1 MQEGLAVMTAGCHRP
16 AGHHRNQMQH
26 QCGSPNTSP
35 HTGGVDLPCEHLP
48 SCVPALN
55 SPPGDIRLWM
65 RGQESQCSKYHHH
78 HHCHHHHHHHQEH
91 RFTEDKRTSQPAH
104 HTQVNNHSVVT
115 AEKHNQHDPFSPESQ
130 RIPKSVEDQILTRTG
145 WHLTVFNRLKGFSME
160 HC

>member
-1 MQEGLAVMTAGCHRP
+1 MKDWTIEQWRGVLWSDESRFIVTASSQGRVYRRPGSDPLDPRYTAPAV
-16 AGHHRNQMQH
+16 
-26 QCGSPNTSP
+26 
-35 HTGGVDLPCEHLP
+35 
-48 SCVPALN
+48 
-55 SPPGDIRLWM
+55 
-65 RGQESQCSKYHHH
+65 
-78 HHCHHHHHHHQEH
+78 
-91 RFTEDKRTSQPAH
+91 RFPDSLMDKRTSQPAH